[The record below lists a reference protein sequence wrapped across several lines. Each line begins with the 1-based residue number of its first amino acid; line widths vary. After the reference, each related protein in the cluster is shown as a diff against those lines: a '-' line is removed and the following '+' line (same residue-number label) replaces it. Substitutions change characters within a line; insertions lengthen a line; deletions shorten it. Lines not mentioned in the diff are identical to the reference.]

1 MVVFNEDEVS
11 KSFQQRF
18 SIVLNENGGN
28 NSEFARKIGVSS
40 SIITLYL
47 NGKRKP
53 NGIVLQN
60 IARNYNVSIDWLL
73 GLSED
78 RKLVAVKE
86 STMPLSYAF
95 AIKFSR
101 LRTENNMSKIDFS
114 KQYEKMTN
122 QKNSLTIAATCE
134 AGKSVPR
141 IKILIITGQIFH
153 VSIDYLLDLTDKKI
167 K

>member
-122 QKNSLTIAATCE
+122 QKIHLRLQLPVKRERAFRE
-134 AGKSVPR
+134 LKS
-141 IKILIITGQIFH
+141 
-153 VSIDYLLDLTDKKI
+153 
-167 K
+167 